1 MGTRSAIAYYTD
13 RGTVRGK
20 YSHYDGYPEY
30 TGAVL
35 EEHYTDVARVR
46 NMVDLGD
53 QSYILPE
60 FIPTGKHTFEEPEEN
75 VTIFYGRDRGES
87 GVEAREFDTIQE
99 FVDYYGTTLQ
109 WDFMTEEKTFKR
121 GILGKWILENGEYMR
136 KEATNYLLDKMIETF
151 N

>member
-60 FIPTGKHTFEEPEEN
+60 FIPTGKHTFEEPEEY

-99 FVDYYGTTLQ
+99 FVDYYADMMCEYFYIFTDKGWLVSSKYYY
-109 WDFMTEEKTFKR
+109 EEFAPVADK
-121 GILGKWILENGEYMR
+121 IS
-136 KEATNYLLDKMIETF
+136 KEVS
-151 N
+151 

>member
-1 MGTRSAIAYYTD
+1 M
-13 RGTVRGK
+13 
-20 YSHYDGYPEY
+20 
-30 TGAVL
+30 L

-99 FVDYYGTTLQ
+99 FVDYYADMMCEYFYIFTDKGWLVSSKYYY
-109 WDFMTEEKTFKR
+109 EEFAPVADK
-121 GILGKWILENGEYMR
+121 IS
-136 KEATNYLLDKMIETF
+136 KEVS
-151 N
+151 